1 MFLMEIFIIIIPLL
15 IFIIYLIYKPQPQIF
30 HHSQINT
37 IYNYDYSPKPN
48 PLKYPLYYLTK
59 PLIFE
64 LYPGDVLYIPY
75 GWWHWVFSKGENI
88 AINQWFNKKINN
100 KPYKFRNEKKVK
112 LDNFFDKIN
121 GIGMG
126 LAQNNPNIQSY
137 VRPNVYPEDENEF
150 KYMGTLKEFKEITKD
165 MKYSGFVLENQLPI
179 EFINSVPD
187 RVENNSK
194 YNLWYYSNDA
204 NSGLHYDNYDN
215 YLCQIMGTKKVY
227 LFPPSDSRWL
237 YGNKNLRFND

>member
-15 IFIIYLIYKPQPQIF
+15 IFIIFLIYKPNPHIF

-37 IYNYDYSPKPN
+37 LYNYDSPPKPN

-64 LYPGDVLYIPY
+64 LNPGDVLYIPY

-100 KPYKFRNEKKVK
+100 KPYKFKNEKKIK
-112 LDNFFDKIN
+112 LDNFFDKMN

-137 VRPNVYPEDENEF
+137 IRPSVYPEDENEF
-150 KYMGTLKEFKEITKD
+150 KYVGTLKEFKEITKD
-165 MKYSGFVLENQLPI
+165 IKYSGFVLENQLAV

-227 LFPPSDSRWL
+227 LFPPSDSKWL
-237 YGNKNLRFND
+237 YGDKKLRFND